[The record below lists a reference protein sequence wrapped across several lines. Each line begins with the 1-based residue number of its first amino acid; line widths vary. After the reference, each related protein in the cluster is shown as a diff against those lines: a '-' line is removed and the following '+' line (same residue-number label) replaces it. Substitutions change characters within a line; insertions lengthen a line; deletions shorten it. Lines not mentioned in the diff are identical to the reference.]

1 MLVISDKAIDCKPYH
16 SSYGNTTW
24 EECSL
29 RRWLNDTFVNEA
41 FTTEEQEKI
50 LTTNVTADA
59 NPDYDTD
66 AGNDTE
72 DKVFLLSI
80 EEANRNF
87 KYDSERQ
94 CVSTE
99 YAKANGAYTYEIDG
113 ASNCFWWLRSQGGYS
128 NKSASVVNSD
138 GTVSKYGNA
147 VDDNRDCVR
156 PAMWISLA

>member
-1 MLVISDKAIDCKPYH
+1 MISSVKVSADK
-16 SSYGNTTW
+16 
-24 EECSL
+24 
-29 RRWLNDTFVNEA
+29 
-41 FTTEEQEKI
+41 
-50 LTTNVTADA
+50 

-80 EEANRNF
+80 EEANRYF